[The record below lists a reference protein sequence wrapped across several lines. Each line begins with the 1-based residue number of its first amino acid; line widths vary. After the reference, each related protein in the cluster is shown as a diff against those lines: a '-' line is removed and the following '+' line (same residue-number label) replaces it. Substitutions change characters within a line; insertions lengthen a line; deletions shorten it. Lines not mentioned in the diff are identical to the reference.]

1 VAQRAA
7 MARYILYRMTC
18 RIADTSRRLPRYE
31 SLNRNLLQ
39 GKRIAV
45 NSAIFPITGS
55 LKSPACSCV
64 SITLPAAS

>member
-1 VAQRAA
+1 

-55 LKSPACSCV
+55 FKIARVLV
-64 SITLPAAS
+64 RFDHVASGIVNGT